1 LANSPA
7 LAQQITAIASRYQ
20 LFECVE
26 CALAIREFLIR
37 QNYSGKQVSL
47 FTGTTEKPFCNIYHD
62 GLGQNISLNGRH
74 EAIAVEIE
82 GQERVFDNI
91 HPQGISRL
99 NWINNFY
106 SPIQDLGQD
115 FRVTEAEF

>member
-1 LANSPA
+1 VNRPS
-7 LAQQITAIASRYQ
+7 LAQQITAIASRFQ

-26 CALAIREFLIR
+26 CASTIRQFLIR
-37 QNYSGKQVSL
+37 QNRSGKQISL

-74 EAIAVEIE
+74 EAIAVEVE
-82 GQERVFDNI
+82 GQELVFDNI
-91 HPQGISRL
+91 HLQGISRL
-99 NWINNFY
+99 DWISSFY

-115 FRVTEAEF
+115 FQVTETEF